1 MDIAVRII
9 GELELVEVDVGLDGA
24 EGVLCCCVT
33 HGDGTVG
40 LDTKGGGIGFACLLV
55 EGGALDGNE
64 KERKRKRV
72 VREECFFNIE
82 VSSSS
87 VCFFW
92 DAARR
97 RLGML
102 QVEAQVGTQGAP
114 FDALQ
119 WGKGRDWRHA
129 VVLCVDEGGM
139 SWHDRQQKSYFW
151 GALTLLGIMM
161 GQQSTTR
168 RLLGR
173 EDHTVKMRDEESTG
187 REVGGNEERCDEGLK
202 I

>member
-1 MDIAVRII
+1 MARR
-9 GELELVEVDVGLDGA
+9 
-24 EGVLCCCVT
+24 
-33 HGDGTVG
+33 
-40 LDTKGGGIGFACLLV
+40 K
-55 EGGALDGNE
+55 
-64 KERKRKRV
+64 KKRKRG
-72 VREECFFNIE
+72 VRDKECFFNSE

-129 VVLCVDEGGM
+129 VVLCVDERGM
-139 SWHDRQQKSYFW
+139 SWHDRQQEK
-151 GALTLLGIMM
+151 LLLGC
-161 GQQSTTR
+161 T
-168 RLLGR
+168 
-173 EDHTVKMRDEESTG
+173 HTVGYNDGAAINNTTLAG
-187 REVGGNEERCDEGLK
+187 
-202 I
+202 